1 MRHIIITLK
10 LSVLLIGIVT
20 MIWFIGCEDVTTTS
34 KDEPEQPTQTIPE
47 MASLEQTLSDLAELI
62 PEALTDPGLAKIV
75 WDEAKS
81 NEEDEPYALW
91 SKIADIPTPSGV
103 TLRSKIRDIRLRRSR
118 GKVAVDAESFTSS
131 LDDVE
136 YLQVYIHDF
145 EDWDS
150 TLTLPTTFTPLTIN
164 DIDVTELT
172 LYDSLGNTTILEV
185 DTVGPVYPIAIIGIN
200 ETMGM
205 DTTGND
211 VALGKI
217 VTGEQVKITKIKLK
231 RSAWWYEPWWLGKAE
246 IYFVY
251 FVPTERNSLSD
262 WIESNNG
269 SASLLIPDEW
279 WNLAIGERTNYKQYR
294 CWKRRW
300 YGYTQN
306 KPWRTMNY
314 NTGWSPNDLDYSK
327 NYRLKVIEYDWPG
340 YDRGVDFWCL
350 MAGVDVGTDVT
361 TATGGNVLLGIAA
374 GIGTALVC
382 DLFIINDDQVGGK
395 TGFQNKVNEANNAQ
409 GTIIQW
415 NDSDW
420 EIKLKVE

>member
-231 RSAWWYEPWWLGKAE
+231 RIS
-246 IYFVY
+246 V
-251 FVPTERNSLSD
+251 V
-262 WIESNNG
+262 
-269 SASLLIPDEW
+269 
-279 WNLAIGERTNYKQYR
+279 
-294 CWKRRW
+294 
-300 YGYTQN
+300 
-306 KPWRTMNY
+306 
-314 NTGWSPNDLDYSK
+314 
-327 NYRLKVIEYDWPG
+327 V
-340 YDRGVDFWCL
+340 
-350 MAGVDVGTDVT
+350 
-361 TATGGNVLLGIAA
+361 
-374 GIGTALVC
+374 
-382 DLFIINDDQVGGK
+382 
-395 TGFQNKVNEANNAQ
+395 
-409 GTIIQW
+409 
-415 NDSDW
+415 
-420 EIKLKVE
+420 